1 LQSQKTYGEW
11 LERHLKRLKDFVK
24 DQAIDIEEDKEL
36 IRKQVAFGYTQEEI
50 KNVLSYM
57 AEEGKE
63 LTFSMGDDAP
73 IPPLSEKPV
82 LLFRYFKQRFAQV
95 TNPPID
101 PIRERAVMSLR
112 MNLGYKR
119 NFLKETPE
127 HAKRLQIESPYSTAR
142 RSLRLSLSRRTL
154 RLPGCP

>member
-1 LQSQKTYGEW
+1 LVSPKEGKIEKTEEILKRLADQKTYGEW
-11 LERHLKRLKDFVK
+11 LERYLKRLKDFVK
-24 DQAIDIEEDKEL
+24 YQAIDIEEDKEL

-95 TNPPID
+95 TNPPHR
-101 PIRERAVMSLR
+101 PNKGKGGNVLTYEL
-112 MNLGYKR
+112 
-119 NFLKETPE
+119 
-127 HAKRLQIESPYSTAR
+127 RLQEE
-142 RSLRLSLSRRTL
+142 LSQRNSRACKEVSNT
-154 RLPGCP
+154 

>member
-1 LQSQKTYGEW
+1 
-11 LERHLKRLKDFVK
+11 
-24 DQAIDIEEDKEL
+24 
-36 IRKQVAFGYTQEEI
+36 
-50 KNVLSYM
+50 
-57 AEEGKE
+57 
-63 LTFSMGDDAP
+63 
-73 IPPLSEKPV
+73 V

-127 HAKRLQIESPYSTAR
+127 HAKRLQIQSPYSTAR

-154 RLPGCP
+154 RLPGYP